1 MNALKGTG
9 PIRMLIKTEEK
20 CENVKKNLLP
30 MLTAYGYLTGDS
42 THAQQLVLCV
52 CVQAVRTL
60 HHYNITSVQ
69 GGDDNYC
76 R

>member
-1 MNALKGTG
+1 MLLWTTAMNALKGTG

-52 CVQAVRTL
+52 CVCVCKLLEHCTTT
-60 HHYNITSVQ
+60 I
-69 GGDDNYC
+69 
-76 R
+76 